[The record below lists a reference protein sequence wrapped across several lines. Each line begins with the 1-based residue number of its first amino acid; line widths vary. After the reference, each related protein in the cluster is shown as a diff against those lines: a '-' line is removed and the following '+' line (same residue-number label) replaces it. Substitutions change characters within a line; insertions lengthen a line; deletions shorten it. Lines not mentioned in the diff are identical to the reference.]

1 MDLIDYRDTP
11 ICLPGRR
18 VGQRALAEAARDR
31 RLDTPKRRPLYYRG
45 DPWALWVCYHP
56 LSPSDTH
63 SLSSYAF
70 NDFGPKF
77 TCVDPTGE
85 QPLSGMIVS
94 VEKVRGLLDFAAFDT

>member
-1 MDLIDYRDTP
+1 VL
-11 ICLPGRR
+11 
-18 VGQRALAEAARDR
+18 VNA
-31 RLDTPKRRPLYYRG
+31 PLQKQLEINDWTHQNDVHFITAGTHGLFGY
-45 DPWALWVCYHP
+45 VTIIFI
-56 LSPSDTH
+56 PSDTH

-94 VEKVRGLLDFAAFDT
+94 VENVCGLLEFAAFDA